1 MIEILHYIL
10 DVLWTL
16 AKIAGLACVILFFA
30 AVGSELL
37 DEVLGRKNG

>member
-16 AKIAGLACVILFFA
+16 VKIAGSAYAILFFV

-37 DEVLGRKNG
+37 DKVLGRKNG

>member
-16 AKIAGLACVILFFA
+16 VKMAVLAIVIWHFIAVII
-30 AVGSELL
+30 ELL
-37 DEVLGRKNG
+37 KKTFGRKNG

>member
-16 AKIAGLACVILFFA
+16 VKIAGSACAILFLA
-30 AVGSELL
+30 AVGSEIL
-37 DEVLGRKNG
+37 EAVLGRKNG